1 MSFGGAGRKSNNV
14 SKEPGTDGGLDKW
27 LLLSHRLNEKGS
39 WKVSVLGSI
48 HKGQRRTH
56 GDMLPS
62 FLSAELG
69 P

>member
-14 SKEPGTDGGLDKW
+14 SKEPGTDGVLDKW
-27 LLLSHRLNEKGS
+27 LLLSHCLNEKGS

-48 HKGQRRTH
+48 HRGH
-56 GDMLPS
+56 MVICCLPS
-62 FLSAELG
+62 VTAKPG